1 MSLLV
6 KHHMPV
12 RRMCVYALHLSSAS
26 QTCKAK
32 VFDCVLQIISALR
45 GEASLAQIIVTKGVL
60 VFLH

>member
-1 MSLLV
+1 MY
-6 KHHMPV
+6 
-12 RRMCVYALHLSSAS
+12 VYAFRLSSAL

-45 GEASLAQIIVTKGVL
+45 GEASLAQIIVTKAVL